1 MNEEQDFD
9 INSGAG
15 LGDYVGPEY
24 DPTAPPKSV
33 RPAPKPDGFHK
44 IRVWLD
50 NSKEEPVYIKEIFDG
65 AGKKVAE
72 KVLAA
77 VVARFD
83 EGDDKLG
90 GFLKNFYPSDTPVKP
105 GAGGQLQFICHM
117 AGNTMKAGLKS
128 SAKKAHVVETFAQA
142 GEAGIKL
149 LAKTRWV
156 MAFAKT
162 DETGMPVY
170 KPGTDYKEYI
180 EIKGMER
187 IQKGALARANQE
199 TLEWQI
205 GDDESQEEFAA
216 RKQVYLQDAIDS
228 AHVFSDPL
236 SGDERVVQPE
246 IWELVNPKEYG
257 VTL

>member
-1 MNEEQDFD
+1 MSEDFD
-9 INSGAG
+9 INNPT
-15 LGDYVGPEY
+15 VGEDTAPDY
-24 DPTAPPKSV
+24 DPTAPPKSI
-33 RPAPKPDGFHK
+33 RPAPKPDGYHK

-50 NSKEEPVYIKEIFDG
+50 NSKEEPVYIKEIKDSSG
-65 AGKKVAE
+65 QTIAK

-90 GFLKNFYPSDTPVKP
+90 GFLKNFYPSATPVKP
-105 GAGGQLQFICHM
+105 GGGAQLPFICHM
-117 AGNTMKAGLKS
+117 AGNTMKAGLKPE
-128 SAKKAHVVETFAQA
+128 KIKEHVVETFAQA

-149 LAKTRWV
+149 LARTRWV
-156 MAFAKT
+156 MSFPKT
-162 DETGMPVY
+162 DEQGMPVY
-170 KPGTDYKEYI
+170 KAGSEYKEYV

-199 TLEWQI
+199 TIEWQI
-205 GDDESQEEFAA
+205 GDDESQEDFAA
-216 RKQVYLQDAIDS
+216 RKQAYLQDAIDT
-228 AHVFSDPL
+228 AHIFADPL
-236 SGDERVVQPE
+236 TGDERVVQPE